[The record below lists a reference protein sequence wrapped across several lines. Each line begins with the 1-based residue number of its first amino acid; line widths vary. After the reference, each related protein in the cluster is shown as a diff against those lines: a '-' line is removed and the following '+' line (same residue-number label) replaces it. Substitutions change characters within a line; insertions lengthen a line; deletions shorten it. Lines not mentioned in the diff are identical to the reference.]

1 MEERIRL
8 LNRTMGC
15 LLGGASGSALGHPIK
30 TLSKQE
36 IKNRYGMHG
45 LIYFSVVNEQGHFPL
60 GSDVKYSLFA
70 TNGLINALNDY
81 YCNNKPSKY
90 LSGYIRKALYDYASY
105 INGSH
110 NKYSSILINKKELFN
125 KIDKNDKTISII
137 LNKEATTER
146 DMSALKYIA
155 PLGLVNKE
163 YGDPFYL
170 ALKVASITNLHPLDI
185 LSAQLL
191 VMFIHN
197 VVYDQE
203 RSFWR
208 IGKDTVRELAK
219 RYKEAPKSN
228 KALFNKVKEYVPG
241 FIEYMKKPLIYVQ
254 YALTK
259 NVKGEEF
266 DEATR
271 IIDELGKGN
280 TSEEVIAIAL
290 YCSIRY
296 QNDPG
301 KAMKA
306 SVNVDGDSELVSMI
320 TGQILGSARSFMDIP
335 DMVRTNIENDD
346 IIEELA
352 KDLALA
358 NRVISEEERQ
368 ELIDKYKLK

>member
-45 LIYFSVVNEQGHFPL
+45 LIYFSTVNEQGHFPL

-90 LSGYIRKALYDYASY
+90 LSGYIRNALFDYASY

-110 NKYSSILINKKELFN
+110 NKHSSILINKKELFN

-137 LNKEATTER
+137 LNKKATAER

-170 ALKVASITNLHPLDI
+170 ALSVASITNLHPLDI

-197 VVYDQE
+197 LAYDHE
-203 RSFWR
+203 RTFWR

-219 RYKEAPKSN
+219 HYKEAPKSN
-228 KALFNKVKEYVPG
+228 KELFNKVKEYVPG
-241 FIEYMKKPLIYVQ
+241 FIEYMKKPLIYVK

-259 NVKGEEF
+259 NVREEEF
-266 DEATR
+266 DETTR
-271 IIDELGKGN
+271 IIEELGKGN
-280 TSEEVIAIAL
+280 KSEEAIAIAF
-290 YCSIRY
+290 YCAIRY
-296 QNDPG
+296 QNDPA
-301 KAMKA
+301 KAMKV
-306 SVNVDGDSELVSMI
+306 SVNIDGDSELVSMI
-320 TGQILGSARSFMDIP
+320 TGQILGSTRSFMDIP

-368 ELIDKYKLK
+368 ELINKYKC